1 MLPERHWETEPLLRL
16 VAGVCFVVAVGMLA
30 ASSLLP
36 QAAAGTI
43 EGKFYLLVT
52 SSVVLHGG
60 TLLLVA
66 AFLRAHAVGWCDGF
80 GIQRRTLA
88 RAVGFALAGVI
99 LALPVAGGLQW
110 LASRGLAGLQRE
122 LVAHEITAV
131 DVQPQTQQL
140 VQTLKQTET
149 LEQRIFFALVAI
161 VFAPLVEEVGFR
173 GILYAAIKQRG
184 YPRLALW
191 GTSLVFGL
199 IHGNLATIVPLTFLG
214 LVFVFL
220 YERTGNLLAPILA
233 HSLFNAAN
241 YFALVFQRELQQLLK
256 LSP

>member
-99 LALPVAGGLQW
+99 LALPVAGGLQIG
-110 LASRGLAGLQRE
+110 R
-122 LVAHEITAV
+122 AHV
-131 DVQPQTQQL
+131 
-140 VQTLKQTET
+140 
-149 LEQRIFFALVAI
+149 
-161 VFAPLVEEVGFR
+161 
-173 GILYAAIKQRG
+173 
-184 YPRLALW
+184 
-191 GTSLVFGL
+191 
-199 IHGNLATIVPLTFLG
+199 
-214 LVFVFL
+214 
-220 YERTGNLLAPILA
+220 
-233 HSLFNAAN
+233 
-241 YFALVFQRELQQLLK
+241 
-256 LSP
+256 